1 MTACLLCLP
10 AGLIVMCLA
19 AYTLLRD
26 ASQTRSP
33 DQLHVSAVTGCR
45 LAVLSSVLIAVSGLG
60 CLRGEARVFGFVMIL
75 VGLTGVAAG
84 GLFAKRHLAARP
96 APWATVAGWAA

>member
-1 MTACLLCLP
+1 
-10 AGLIVMCLA
+10 MCLA

-45 LAVLSSVLIAVSGLG
+45 LAVLSSVLIGLSGLG
-60 CLRGEARVFGFVMIL
+60 CLHGEACVLGYLMIFL
-75 VGLTGVAAG
+75 GLAGAAAG
-84 GLFAKRHLAARP
+84 GLFLRRHLAERDSPSARRARENP
-96 APWATVAGWAA
+96 SVQ